1 MRVPAQAFRFTPDL
15 GKRLRDLRERAGLK
29 QAEVAFRMGRRSSNI
44 VSRLELGK
52 PKFPTLGLIADYLA
66 ACDASFKDVA
76 DLLDRPGAERPKR
89 KPKPKTLEQRI
100 ELIKRQAAPL
110 GRQRALEDWLYS
122 VVKSEGMPRRFVER
136 KKLIVSGRRIFR
148 LMEQTRRGIETE
160 KKALISFGISAEVA
174 DDLEAAMQACLE
186 NLAESGDLDRDTT
199 VDAVSIAEGR
209 ARLPRIKKADER
221 LEEELYIRLKNW
233 RQMRYY
239 TTERIK
245 EEIREPL
252 KQQGCD
258 PPGPY
263 LAIVPDFFQ
272 IAEETAL
279 DSEERKARTE
289 ARIAQVND
297 KDGVRKMAAM
307 VYDLYEKYKVNIPA
321 RPFDWDAPVRISPEP
336 ALKRAKNRHRTQP
349 PRHDMERSIQPTMTA
364 RPPAVIPFAAWI
376 SSVTDGH
383 LWLPGTRA
391 VPSACPVG

>member
-1 MRVPAQAFRFTPDL
+1 MRVPAQAFRFSSEL
-15 GKRLRDLRERAGLK
+15 GKRLRELRERAGLK
-29 QAEVAFRMGRRSSNI
+29 QAEVAFRMGRHSSNL

-52 PKFPTLGLIADYLA
+52 PKFPTLGLIADFLA
-66 ACDASFKDVA
+66 ACGASFRDVA

-89 KPKPKTLEQRI
+89 KPRPKTLEQRI
-100 ELIKRQAAPL
+100 ALIRKKAAPL

-122 VVKSEGMPRRFVER
+122 VVKSEGMPKKFVER
-136 KKLIVSGRRIFR
+136 KKLIESGRRIFR
-148 LMEQTRRGIETE
+148 LMEQARRGIEAE
-160 KKALISFGISAEVA
+160 KKALISSGISEKVA
-174 DDLEAAMQACLE
+174 DDLEAAVQVCLN
-186 NLAESGDLDRDTT
+186 NLAESGDLDCDTT

-209 ARLPRIKKADER
+209 AKLPRIKKADKR
-221 LEEELYIRLKNW
+221 LEEELSVKLKHW

-252 KQQGCD
+252 KQQGCN

-297 KDGVRKMAAM
+297 KDGVRKMAEM

-321 RPFDWDAPVRISPEP
+321 RPFDWDAPVRTS
-336 ALKRAKNRHRTQP
+336 
-349 PRHDMERSIQPTMTA
+349 
-364 RPPAVIPFAAWI
+364 RP
-376 SSVTDGH
+376 G
-383 LWLPGTRA
+383 RR
-391 VPSACPVG
+391 